1 MTPPRSAFGALA
13 GRAEPETQAFGRPK
27 RRAVCAQPQ
36 PPQGGAASGP
46 AKPVPQRLPAGG
58 VAGIDMGALLL
69 PLSDRRNRVMWLNND
84 RVFYAGLLGAVSV
97 RTMGGW
103 LVYASLGA
111 PLRIALEAGT
121 RTGTGTGA
129 ADPPWQTAQLA
140 VVPPWV
146 PHRVAC
152 DERLICSITIEPET
166 VDDSALPAWLRQHAG
181 PVPGGHPDA
190 LPMLQRVRAAH
201 AWLRTH
207 GQQVCWQTACFD
219 QALFGQ
225 PLPPRRVDARIAQV
239 LQRMRDDP
247 AQLTTALDCAAR
259 VGLSFSR
266 FLHLFKAEVGTP
278 FRSLR
283 TWKRARSLLH
293 HVTRDTN
300 LVHVALD
307 TGYPD
312 STHFSHSI
320 RQVYGLKPRDLF
332 AGSRQ
337 LTVLGDSPP
346 ARAAARAEAWR

>member
-1 MTPPRSAFGALA
+1 MARQDPNARTITVDAGA
-13 GRAEPETQAFGRPK
+13 
-27 RRAVCAQPQ
+27 
-36 PPQGGAASGP
+36 S
-46 AKPVPQRLPAGG
+46 
-58 VAGIDMGALLL
+58 L
-69 PLSDRRNRVMWLNND
+69 PLADRRNRVMWLNND

-111 PLRIALEAGT
+111 PLRIALGDAA
-121 RTGTGTGA
+121 TGQL
-129 ADPPWQTAQLA
+129 DPAVPLSTTDLA
-140 VVPPWV
+140 VVPPYT

-152 DERLICSITIEPET
+152 DQRLICSITIEPET
-166 VDDSALPAWLRQHAG
+166 IDETALPGWMRHHVG
-181 PVPGGHPDA
+181 PVPTDHPEA
-190 LPMLQRVRAAH
+190 AAMLQRVRSAH

-207 GQQVCWQTACFD
+207 GRQIDLQTTGFDECF
-219 QALFGQ
+219 FGQ
-225 PLPPRRVDARIAQV
+225 RLVPRRIDPRIAGV
-239 LQRMRDDP
+239 LEDIRNDP
-247 AQLTTALDCAAR
+247 SRSTTAQECATA

-293 HVTRDTN
+293 HVTRDTH

-320 RQVYGLKPRDLF
+320 RHVYGLKPRDLF

-337 LTVLGDSPP
+337 LTVLGDSPA

>member
-1 MTPPRSAFGALA
+1 MARPPQDLSGIAFG
-13 GRAEPETQAFGRPK
+13 PD
-27 RRAVCAQPQ
+27 
-36 PPQGGAASGP
+36 AA
-46 AKPVPQRLPAGG
+46 A
-58 VAGIDMGALLL
+58 L

-84 RVFYAGLLGAVSV
+84 RVFYAGLLGVVSV

-111 PLRIALEAGT
+111 PLRIALEDAGT
-121 RTGTGTGA
+121 SA
-129 ADPPWQTAQLA
+129 ADAPWQQAQLA

-166 VDDSALPAWLRQHAG
+166 VDEAALPAWLRQHAG
-181 PVPGGHPDA
+181 AVPTSHPDV
-190 LPMLQRVRAAH
+190 LPMLQRLRVAH
-201 AWLRTH
+201 AWLRTR
-207 GQQVCWQTACFD
+207 GQQVQWQTGCFD

-225 PLPPRRVDARIAQV
+225 PLAERQIDVRIAQV

-247 AQLTTALDCAAR
+247 AQLTTAQDCATS

-337 LTVLGDSPP
+337 LTVLGDSPA
-346 ARAAARAEAWR
+346 ARAAAQAEAWR

>member
-1 MTPPRSAFGALA
+1 MAHSQHP
-13 GRAEPETQAFGRPK
+13 
-27 RRAVCAQPQ
+27 
-36 PPQGGAASGP
+36 
-46 AKPVPQRLPAGG
+46 KPVPPTS
-58 VAGIDMGALLL
+58 GADIVL
-69 PLSDRRNRVMWLNND
+69 PLAHRSNRVMWLNND

-111 PLRIALEAGT
+111 PLRICVGDAASGT
-121 RTGTGTGA
+121 LA
-129 ADPPWQTAQLA
+129 ADAPWQSTELA
-140 VVPPWV
+140 VVPPYT

-166 VDDSALPAWLRQHAG
+166 VDEAALPAWLLAQAG
-181 PVPGGHPDA
+181 AVPADQPEA
-190 LPMLQRVRAAH
+190 ARMLQRVRTAH
-201 AWLRTH
+201 AWLCSH
-207 GQQVCWQTACFD
+207 GHSIDLQTTGFDECF
-219 QALFGQ
+219 FGR
-225 PLPPRRVDARIAQV
+225 PLAPRRLDPRIARV
-239 LQRMRDDP
+239 LEDMRNDP
-247 AQLTTALDCAAR
+247 SRSTTAQECATA

-266 FLHLFKAEVGTP
+266 FLHLFKAQVGTP

-293 HVTRDTN
+293 HVTRETN

-332 AGSRQ
+332 AGSRA
-337 LTVLGDSPP
+337 LTVLGDSPA
-346 ARAAARAEAWR
+346 ARAAARAESWR

>member
-1 MTPPRSAFGALA
+1 MTPSRSAVGGPPESA
-13 GRAEPETQAFGRPK
+13 GDV
-27 RRAVCAQPQ
+27 AVS
-36 PPQGGAASGP
+36 GGAATSP
-46 AKPVPQRLPAGG
+46 AKPVPRRPLDGS
-58 VAGIDMGALLL
+58 IDIGTPSL

-84 RVFYAGLLGAVSV
+84 RVFYAGLLGPVSV

-111 PLRIALEAGT
+111 PLRIALEDAQAGI
-121 RTGTGTGA
+121 GA
-129 ADPPWQTAQLA
+129 ADAPWQSTALA

-166 VDDSALPAWLRQHAG
+166 VDEAQLPAWLRQHAG
-181 PVPGGHPDA
+181 AVPTSHPDA

-201 AWLRTH
+201 AWLRAQGH
-207 GQQVCWQTACFD
+207 QVDWQTSCFD

-225 PLPPRRVDARIAQV
+225 ALPLRRVDTRIARV
-239 LQRMRDDP
+239 LEGMRDDP
-247 AQLTTALDCAAR
+247 AQLTTAQDSAAQ

-320 RQVYGLKPRDLF
+320 RQVYGLKPRELF

-337 LTVLGDSPP
+337 LVVLGDSPA

>member
-1 MTPPRSAFGALA
+1 MAPSPHSEPLPP
-13 GRAEPETQAFGRPK
+13 
-27 RRAVCAQPQ
+27 
-36 PPQGGAASGP
+36 
-46 AKPVPQRLPAGG
+46 KPVLRSSA
-58 VAGIDMGALLL
+58 IDIVL
-69 PLSDRRNRVMWLNND
+69 PLADRRNRVMWLNND

-111 PLRIALEAGT
+111 PLRICVGDAA
-121 RTGTGTGA
+121 TGTLA
-129 ADPPWQTAQLA
+129 ADAPWQSTDLA
-140 VVPPWV
+140 VVPPYT

-166 VDDSALPAWLRQHAG
+166 VDEAALPAWLHAQVG
-181 PVPGGHPDA
+181 AVPADQPESA
-190 LPMLQRVRAAH
+190 RMLLRVRTAH
-201 AWLRTH
+201 AWLCAH
-207 GQQVCWQTACFD
+207 GRSIDLQTTGFDECF
-219 QALFGQ
+219 FGR
-225 PLPPRRVDARIAQV
+225 PLAPRRLDPRIAGV
-239 LQRMRDDP
+239 LEDMRNDP
-247 AQLTTALDCAAR
+247 SRSTTAQEWATA

-332 AGSRQ
+332 AGSRA
-337 LTVLGDSPP
+337 LTVLGDSPA
-346 ARAAARAEAWR
+346 ARAAAQAERWR

>member
-1 MTPPRSAFGALA
+1 MARPLHDLDGIAFG
-13 GRAEPETQAFGRPK
+13 P
-27 RRAVCAQPQ
+27 
-36 PPQGGAASGP
+36 GGAT
-46 AKPVPQRLPAGG
+46 
-58 VAGIDMGALLL
+58 L

-84 RVFYAGLLGAVSV
+84 RVFYAGLLGAVST

-111 PLRIALEAGT
+111 PLRMALEDTDAGIA
-121 RTGTGTGA
+121 A
-129 ADPPWQTAQLA
+129 ADAPWQQAQLA

-166 VDDSALPAWLRQHAG
+166 VDEAALPAWLRLHAG
-181 PVPGGHPDA
+181 AVPASHPDV
-190 LPMLQRVRAAH
+190 LPMLQRLRVAH
-201 AWLRTH
+201 AWLRTP
-207 GQQVCWQTACFD
+207 GQLVQWQTACFD

-225 PLPPRRVDARIAQV
+225 PLAARQIDPRIAQV

-247 AQLTTALDCAAR
+247 AQLTTAQDCATS

-337 LTVLGDSPP
+337 LIVLGDSPA
-346 ARAAARAEAWR
+346 ARAAARADAWR

>member
-1 MTPPRSAFGALA
+1 MVRATPIGYCRA
-13 GRAEPETQAFGRPK
+13 GTRQTQP
-27 RRAVCAQPQ
+27 
-36 PPQGGAASGP
+36 GAARPRLQETRPLARFQTDTALRPEP
-46 AKPVPQRLPAGG
+46 AAPALPPG
-58 VAGIDMGALLL
+58 
-69 PLSDRRNRVMWLNND
+69 DRRNRVMWLNND
-84 RVFYAGLLGAVSV
+84 RVFYAGLLGDVSV

-103 LVYASLGA
+103 LVYVSLGA
-111 PLRIALEAGT
+111 PLRIALGDAE
-121 RTGTGTGA
+121 TGKMP
-129 ADPPWQTAQLA
+129 ADAPWQTTDLA
-140 VVPPWV
+140 VVPPYL

-152 DERLICSITIEPET
+152 DQRLVSSVTVEPET
-166 VDDSALPAWLRQHAG
+166 VDESRLPAFMRGA
-181 PVPGGHPDA
+181 PGAVQGDEA
-190 LPMLQRVRAAH
+190 QRMVQRVRAAH

-207 GQQVCWQTACFD
+207 GHAIDLETTSFDECF
-219 QALFGQ
+219 FGQ
-225 PLPPRRVDARIAQV
+225 VLVPRRIDPRIAGV
-239 LQRMRDDP
+239 LEAIRNDP
-247 AQLTTALDCAAR
+247 SQPTTAQDCADA

-320 RQVYGLKPRDLF
+320 RHVYGLKPRDLF

-337 LTVLGDSPP
+337 LTVLGDSPA
-346 ARAAARAEAWR
+346 ARAAALAARGR

>member
-1 MTPPRSAFGALA
+1 MTAPRSVPRSAFGALL
-13 GRAEPETQAFGRPK
+13 QAD
-27 RRAVCAQPQ
+27 VT
-36 PPQGGAASGP
+36 
-46 AKPVPQRLPAGG
+46 
-58 VAGIDMGALLL
+58 GIDIGAGTTAPML

-84 RVFYAGLLGAVSV
+84 RVFYAGLLGAVSQ

-103 LVYASLGA
+103 LIYASLGA
-111 PLRIALEAGT
+111 PLRIALEDPGAGL
-121 RTGTGTGA
+121 A
-129 ADPPWQTAQLA
+129 AAAVPWQEAQLA

-166 VDDSALPAWLRQHAG
+166 VDTSALPSWLRQHAG
-181 PVPGGHPDA
+181 SVPISHPEA
-190 LPMLQRVRAAH
+190 LPMLRRMQAVHARLRVQGH
-201 AWLRTH
+201 QLD
-207 GQQVCWQTACFD
+207 WQTDCFD
-219 QALFGQ
+219 RALFGQ
-225 PLPPRRVDARIAQV
+225 PLTVRRMDARVVQV
-239 LQRMRDDP
+239 LQSMRDDP
-247 AQLTTALDCAAR
+247 AQLTTAQDCATR

-293 HVTRDTN
+293 HVTRNTN

-320 RQVYGLKPRDLF
+320 RQVYGLKPSELF

-337 LTVLGDSPP
+337 LTVLGDSPA

>member
-1 MTPPRSAFGALA
+1 MAQALHNLT
-13 GRAEPETQAFGRPK
+13 GIGF
-27 RRAVCAQPQ
+27 
-36 PPQGGAASGP
+36 
-46 AKPVPQRLPAGG
+46 G
-58 VAGIDMGALLL
+58 VADHL

-111 PLRIALEAGT
+111 PLRIALEDAGT
-121 RTGTGTGA
+121 AA
-129 ADPPWQTAQLA
+129 ADAPWQSAQLA

-166 VDDSALPAWLRQHAG
+166 VDEAALPAWLRQHGGA
-181 PVPGGHPDA
+181 VPGSHPDA
-190 LPMLQRVRAAH
+190 LPMLQRLRTAH
-201 AWLRTH
+201 ARLRT
-207 GQQVCWQTACFD
+207 GGRQVDWQTACFD
-219 QALFGQ
+219 TALFGQ
-225 PLPPRRVDARIAQV
+225 PLPPRRVDARIARV
-239 LQRMRDDP
+239 LDSMRDDP
-247 AQLTTALDCAAR
+247 AQLTTAQDCAAR

-337 LTVLGDSPP
+337 LTVLGDSPA

>member
-1 MTPPRSAFGALA
+1 MAAVLPDLSGIAFDTA
-13 GRAEPETQAFGRPK
+13 PE
-27 RRAVCAQPQ
+27 
-36 PPQGGAASGP
+36 
-46 AKPVPQRLPAGG
+46 
-58 VAGIDMGALLL
+58 L
-69 PLSDRRNRVMWLNND
+69 PLSDRRMRVMWLNND

-111 PLRIALEAGT
+111 PLRIALEDAEAGI
-121 RTGTGTGA
+121 A
-129 ADPPWQTAQLA
+129 ATDAPWQSAQLA

-166 VDDSALPAWLRQHAG
+166 VDEAALPAWLRQRAG
-181 PVPGGHPDA
+181 PVPDSHPEL
-190 LPMLQRVRAAH
+190 LPMLQRVRRTH
-201 AWLRTH
+201 AWLR
-207 GQQVCWQTACFD
+207 GPGRLADWQTACFD

-225 PLPPRRVDARIAQV
+225 PLATRAIDPRIVQV
-239 LQRMRDDP
+239 LQAMRDDP
-247 AQLTTALDCAAR
+247 ALLTTAQDCAER

-266 FLHLFKAEVGTP
+266 FLHLFKAEVGAP

-293 HVTRDTN
+293 HVTRDTP

-337 LTVLGDSPP
+337 LVVLGDSPA
-346 ARAAARAEAWR
+346 ARAAMLAERWR

>member
-1 MTPPRSAFGALA
+1 MSVAGSASGGDIAFGQAA
-13 GRAEPETQAFGRPK
+13 GA
-27 RRAVCAQPQ
+27 
-36 PPQGGAASGP
+36 
-46 AKPVPQRLPAGG
+46 
-58 VAGIDMGALLL
+58 L

-84 RVFYAGLLGAVSV
+84 RVFYAGLLGVVSV

-111 PLRIALEAGT
+111 PLRIALEDADAGIS
-121 RTGTGTGA
+121 A
-129 ADPPWQTAQLA
+129 ADAPWRPAQLA

-166 VDDSALPAWLRQHAG
+166 VDEAALPAWLRQHAG
-181 PVPGGHPDA
+181 PVPASHPDV
-190 LPMLQRVRAAH
+190 LPMLQRLRTAH
-201 AWLRTH
+201 AWLRTP
-207 GQQVCWQTACFD
+207 GQQVQWQTACFD
-219 QALFGQ
+219 QALFDQ
-225 PLPPRRVDARIAQV
+225 VLAPRRIDPRIAQV
-239 LQRMRDDP
+239 LQGMRDDP
-247 AQLTTALDCAAR
+247 AQGSTAQDCAAR

-337 LTVLGDSPP
+337 LTVLGDSPA